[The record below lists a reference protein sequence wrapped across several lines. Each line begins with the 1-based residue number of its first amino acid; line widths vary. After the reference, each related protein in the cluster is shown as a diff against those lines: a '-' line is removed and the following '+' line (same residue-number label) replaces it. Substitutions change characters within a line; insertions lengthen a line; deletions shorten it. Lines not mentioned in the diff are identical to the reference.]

1 MGGIN
6 MDFDSV
12 KPQFVSWPAELAKRY
27 MEDGYWE
34 GHTFAEEISRFCRRD
49 PTAVALV
56 DGDVVFSYAELNDY
70 SSVVGRRLLDM
81 GLRPSDRILLQ
92 LPNSYELVLLILA
105 CLRTGIVPVMAL
117 PAHRYHEISHVA
129 KTAEVKAVAVVDVYR
144 GFDHQGLAMKIAD
157 ELSSCRYV
165 MVAGS
170 ELASGTINLHE
181 LLDFPVEAGD
191 TVGAGSE
198 DTIGA
203 QPEDIAVFLLS
214 GGTTGLPKLIPRT
227 HQDYI
232 YNAARCSEVSELSP
246 ESVYLA
252 ALPISHNFPLA
263 CPGILGTF
271 HAGGKVVVLD
281 SPEPMAAFRA
291 IATHGVTH
299 TAVVPAVAQR
309 WMDAVSSS
317 ECPDISSLTVL
328 QVGGARIADELAKRV
343 RPVLGCKLQQV
354 FGMAEG
360 LINMTRLD
368 DPEDVI
374 CGTQGRPISPGDEIL
389 IVDEVGKEVANGESG
404 LLLTRGPYTIR
415 GYYAAEEVNARS
427 FTSDGWYRSG
437 DVVRM
442 DPSGNLIVEGR
453 EKDIINRAGEKI
465 SAEEV
470 ENFVYLHDAVA
481 LAAAV
486 AVPDRSL
493 GERICL
499 CVQVKEGY
507 SLTLDDVAKLMEDQ
521 GLARF
526 KWPEYLL
533 VMEELPVTAVGKVD
547 KKLIRDLAIKMLG
560 VATAAL

>member
-1 MGGIN
+1 
-6 MDFDSV
+6 MDFYPMKPRSV
-12 KPQFVSWPAELAKRY
+12 PWPADLARRY
-27 MEDGYWE
+27 IEDGYWQ
-34 GHTFAEEISRFCRRD
+34 GRTFAEEISTFCRRD
-49 PTAVALV
+49 PTAIALV
-56 DGDVVFSYAELNDY
+56 DGDRTFSYAELDSY
-70 SSVVGRRLLDM
+70 SSAIGGRLLDM
-81 GLRPSDRILLQ
+81 GLQPMDRILLQ
-92 LPNSYELVLLILA
+92 LPNGYELVLLILA
-105 CLRTGIVPVMAL
+105 CLRTGIVPVMTL

-129 KTAEVKAVAVVDVYR
+129 KVAEVRALAVVDVYR
-144 GFDHQGLAMKIAD
+144 GFDHQGLAMRIAD
-157 ELSSCRYV
+157 ELSSCEYV
-165 MVAGS
+165 LVAGS
-170 ELASGTINLHE
+170 EHADGTIHLHE
-181 LLDFPVEAGD
+181 LLDFPARPEDIGEARP
-191 TVGAGSE
+191 E
-198 DTIGA
+198 DIGEA
-203 QPEDIAVFLLS
+203 RPEDIALFLLS

-232 YNAARCSEVSELSP
+232 YNASRCSEVSGLSSG
-246 ESVYLA
+246 SVYLA

-271 HAGGKVVVLD
+271 HVGGKVVVLD
-281 SPEPMAAFRA
+281 SPEPMTAFKT
-291 IATHGVTH
+291 IADHGVTH

-309 WMDAVSSS
+309 WMDTILSS
-317 ECPDISSLTVL
+317 ECPDVSSLTVL

-368 DPEDVI
+368 DPEDVV
-374 CGTQGRPISPGDEIL
+374 CGTQGRPISSGDEIL
-389 IVDEVGKEVANGESG
+389 IVDEMGKEVANGESG

-442 DPSGNLIVEGR
+442 HPSGNLIVEGR

-499 CVQVKEGY
+499 CVQVKEGS
-507 SLTLDDVAKLMEDQ
+507 SLTLDDVVKLMEEQ

-533 VMEELPVTAVGKVD
+533 VMDELPTTAVGKVD
-547 KKLIRDLAIKMLG
+547 KKLIRDLAMKTLG
-560 VATAAL
+560 LDL

>member
-1 MGGIN
+1 MDDID
-6 MDFDSV
+6 MDFYPMKPRSV
-12 KPQFVSWPAELAKRY
+12 PWPADLARRY
-27 MEDGYWE
+27 IEDGYWQ
-34 GHTFAEEISRFCRRD
+34 GRTFAEEISTFCGRD
-49 PTAVALV
+49 PTAIALV
-56 DGDVVFSYAELNDY
+56 DGDATFSYAELDSY
-70 SSVVGRRLLDM
+70 SSAIGGRLLDM
-81 GLRPSDRILLQ
+81 GLQPMDRILLQ
-92 LPNSYELVLLILA
+92 LPNGYELVFLILA
-105 CLRTGIVPVMAL
+105 CLRTGIVPVMTL

-129 KTAEVKAVAVVDVYR
+129 RVAEVRALAVVDVYR
-144 GFDHQGLAMKIAD
+144 GFDHQGLAMRIAD
-157 ELSSCRYV
+157 ELPSCEYV
-165 MVAGS
+165 LVAGS
-170 ELASGTINLHE
+170 EHADGTIHLHE
-181 LLDFPVEAGD
+181 LLDFP
-191 TVGAGSE
+191 TKPE
-198 DTIGA
+198 DIGELK
-203 QPEDIAVFLLS
+203 PEDIALFLLS

-232 YNAARCSEVSELSP
+232 YNASRCSEVSGLSS

-271 HAGGKVVVLD
+271 HVGGKVVVLD
-281 SPEPMAAFRA
+281 SPEPMTAFKA
-291 IATHGVTH
+291 IADHGVTH

-309 WMDAVSSS
+309 WMDTILSSD
-317 ECPDISSLTVL
+317 CPDISSLTVL

-360 LINMTRLD
+360 LINMTGLD
-368 DPEDVI
+368 DPEDVV
-374 CGTQGRPISPGDEIL
+374 CGTQGRPISSGDEIR
-389 IVDEVGKEVANGESG
+389 IVDEMGKEVANGESG

-442 DPSGNLIVEGR
+442 HPSGNLIVEGR

-470 ENFVYLHDAVA
+470 ENFVYLHEAVA

-499 CVQVKEGY
+499 CVQVKEGS
-507 SLTLDDVAKLMEDQ
+507 SLVLDDVVKLMEEQ

-533 VMEELPVTAVGKVD
+533 VMDELPTTAVGKVD
-547 KKLIRDLAIKMLG
+547 KKLIRDLAIKTLG
-560 VATAAL
+560 LDL